1 MAAERAGLHQLLTE
15 LKCELDRISEDNPD
29 EQAKLRGLVDTI
41 EARINARLEED
52 PQQELFEEITEEV
65 VEFENDHPEFAATV
79 RNLVNMLS
87 NLGI

>member
-1 MAAERAGLHQLLTE
+1 MTGEHAGLHQLLAE
-15 LKCELDRISEDNPD
+15 LKSELDRISEDDPGRQT
-29 EQAKLRGLVDTI
+29 ELRGLVDTI
-41 EARINARLEED
+41 EARIHAHLEED
-52 PQQELFEEITEEV
+52 PQQELFDEITEEV

>member
-1 MAAERAGLHQLLTE
+1 MLSE
-15 LKCELDRISEDNPD
+15 LKSELDRISDGNPE
-29 EQAKLRGLVDTI
+29 EQTQLRGLVDTI
-41 EARINARLEED
+41 EARIHAHLGED
-52 PQQELFEEITEEV
+52 PQQELFDEITEEV